1 MADTDFSFS
10 EEDVIAYLKARPD
23 ILEKLSKED
32 EKTNSVNNA
41 GATIVD
47 LTGTI
52 AAKAR
57 TEARRLAARNQSLM
71 DAAASNMLHW
81 QELHHATLGFL
92 ACTNLT
98 GFAHMVDEELPI
110 IFSLAG
116 ARLIM
121 PAETALDNAEEL
133 GFLVLPAAEI
143 NQILAAQSIYLGPA
157 EKTGPVLFST
167 PAASMAA
174 IALPDQLPAPIC
186 GSALILAGRTEES
199 FQPGHGKTLLTNLAE
214 IIGVCL
220 LARLEAR

>member
-10 EEDVIAYLKARPD
+10 EEDVIAYLNARPNL
-23 ILEKLSKED
+23 LEKLNKEAKD
-32 EKTNSVNNA
+32 SGSD
-41 GATIVD
+41 GATVVD
-47 LTGTI
+47 LTGMI

-57 TEARRLAARNQSLM
+57 TEARRLAARNQLLM

-98 GFAHMVDEELPI
+98 GFAQMVDEELPI

-143 NQILAAQSIYLGPA
+143 SQILAAQTIYLGPA

-174 IALPDQLPAPIC
+174 IALPDQLPPPIC
-186 GSALILAGRTEES
+186 GSALILACRTE
-199 FQPGHGKTLLTNLAE
+199 
-214 IIGVCL
+214 
-220 LARLEAR
+220 

>member
-10 EEDVIAYLKARPD
+10 EEDVIAYLKARPNL
-23 ILEKLSKED
+23 LEKLNKEAKD
-32 EKTNSVNNA
+32 SNSD
-41 GATIVD
+41 GATVVD
-47 LTGTI
+47 LTGMI

-57 TEARRLAARNQSLM
+57 TEARRLAARNQSLL

-98 GFAHMVDEELPI
+98 GFAQMVDEELPI

-143 NQILAAQSIYLGPA
+143 SQILAAQTIYLGSA

-167 PAASMAA
+167 PAASIAA
-174 IALPDQLPAPIC
+174 IALPNQLPPPIC

-199 FQPGHGKTLLTNLAE
+199 FQPNHGKTLLTNLAE